1 MSDLT
6 PESPH
11 PPSSGGGG
19 GGLLARDNLLLSQA
33 LEALRQG
40 DLELAQSMLLAVPGA
55 GVSLGDVFR
64 LYQAELENLTIDLRE
79 NQQRA
84 ESSLDWFAQV
94 FRGLPMPA
102 VLVDGR
108 GMIVD
113 ANVMA
118 IDELGLMAQASART
132 PQVPLRRLMGDHDS
146 ETRLANTLPRVSAVG
161 VVALDNVRL
170 RTLDGRLR
178 WADLRLAQV
187 PPRMGERLPS
197 GLLCLLHDRTTQMA
211 AAEALEMTA
220 RAKAEHERDLA
231 TAATRAKTQLLSRV
245 SHELRTPLN
254 AVIGFS
260 ELLLSGRETLSTD
273 ARFKLQHIQKAGQ
286 QLLTLV
292 DDILQINMAE
302 GGQLR
307 QTPSRLEVWHLVDD
321 VVQQLG
327 PSALTAQ
334 VALDAEPSMDDLE
347 VLAWADPERTREIL
361 NNLVSNAVKYNR
373 PGGWVRLV
381 VTHDDQLVIIEVRD
395 NGQGMDGEQLS
406 HVFEPFN
413 RLGAEKTRVPGYGL
427 GLTIARTLAAAMGG
441 DLTVQSQQGVG
452 SSFFLTLPAWRPLRA
467 V

>member
-6 PESPH
+6 PEQPQT
-11 PPSSGGGG
+11 PPGGT
-19 GGLLARDNLLLSQA
+19 GLLARDNLLLSQA
-33 LEALRQG
+33 LDALRQG
-40 DLELAQSMLLAVPGA
+40 DLELAQSMLLSVPGA
-55 GVSLGDVFR
+55 GVTLGDAFR
-64 LYQAELENLTIDLRE
+64 LYQAELENAAIDLRE

-84 ESSLDWFAQV
+84 ESSLDWFVQV

-118 IDELGLMAQASART
+118 VDELGLMGQPLPRT
-132 PQVPLRRLMGDHDS
+132 PQVPLRRLMGDADS
-146 ETRLANTLPRVSAVG
+146 ESRLIGCLPRVSEVG

-178 WADLRLAQV
+178 WADLRLNHV
-187 PPRMGERLPS
+187 PPRAGERLSS
-197 GLLCLLHDRTTQMA
+197 GMLCLFHDRTAQIA
-211 AAEALEMTA
+211 AAEALELTA

-231 TAATRAKTQLLSRV
+231 NAASRAKTQLLSRV

-260 ELLLSGRETLSTD
+260 ELLLSGREPLSTE
-273 ARFKLQHIQKAGQ
+273 ARFKLDHIRKAGQ
-286 QLLTLV
+286 QLLSLV

-307 QTPSRLEVWHLVDD
+307 HTPSRLDLWQLVTD
-321 VVQQLG
+321 VAQQLA
-327 PSALTAQ
+327 PAAASAQ
-334 VALDAEPSMDDLE
+334 VDLDTEPPMDGAE
-347 VLAWADPERTREIL
+347 VLAWADPKRTREIL
-361 NNLVSNAVKYNR
+361 NNLVSNAVQYNH

-381 VTHDDQLVIIEVRD
+381 VTVDEQLVIVEVRD
-395 NGQGMDGEQLS
+395 NGRGMDGEQLA
-406 HVFEPFN
+406 HLFEPFN
-413 RLGAEKTRVPGYGL
+413 RLGAERTRVQGYGL
-427 GLTIARTLAAAMGG
+427 GLTISRALAVAMGG
-441 DLTVQSQQGVG
+441 DLTVQSQPGVG
-452 SSFFLTLPAWRPLRA
+452 TSFFLTLPALQPLRA

>member
-6 PESPH
+6 PEHPKL
-11 PPSSGGGG
+11 PPSSGGG

-40 DLELAQSMLLAVPGA
+40 DLELAQSIVQTVPSA
-55 GVSLGDVFR
+55 GVTLGDAFR
-64 LYQAELENLTIDLRE
+64 LYQAELENVAIDLRE

-84 ESSLDWFAQV
+84 ESSLDWFVQV

-118 IDELGLMAQASART
+118 IDELGLMAQPLPRT
-132 PQVPLRRLMGDHDS
+132 PQVPLRRLMGDTDS
-146 ETRLANTLPRVSAVG
+146 EARLVGTLPRVNAVG

-178 WADLRLAQV
+178 WADLRLSQV
-187 PPRMGERLPS
+187 PPRLGDRLAS
-197 GLLCLLHDRTTQMA
+197 GILCLVHDRTSQMA
-211 AAEALEMTA
+211 AAEALELTA
-220 RAKAEHERDLA
+220 RARAEHERDVA

-260 ELLLSGRETLSTD
+260 ELLLSGREGLSPD

-286 QLLTLV
+286 QLLGLV
-292 DDILQINMAE
+292 EDILQINVAE

-307 QTPSRLEVWHLVDD
+307 QTPARLDVWPLVNE

-327 PSALTAQ
+327 PVASAAQ
-334 VALDAEPSMDDLE
+334 IELDADALPDSHEA
-347 VLAWADPERTREIL
+347 LAWADAERTREIL
-361 NNLVSNAVKYNR
+361 NNLVSNAIKYNR
-373 PGGWVRLV
+373 TGGWVRLV
-381 VTHDDQLVIIEVRD
+381 VTRNDEQVRIEVRD
-395 NGQGMDGEQLS
+395 NGRGMDADQIS
-406 HVFEPFN
+406 HAFEPFN
-413 RLGAEKTRVPGYGL
+413 RVGAEKTRVPGYGL
-427 GLTIARTLAAAMGG
+427 GLTIARTLAVAMDG
-441 DLTVQSQQGVG
+441 DLAVQSQPGVG
-452 SSFFLTLPAWRPLRA
+452 SSFFLTLPALRPLRA